1 MLSILIRAIVW
12 LGSAVVVVYYP
23 EMDRLGNLLV
33 IFRVFIL
40 VAVYSWMLVEG
51 IYLFSLLFWTLTA
64 QHFRFY
70 GFFAIGWGIPG
81 VLSIGYAIT
90 KLSKKGCPKWDD
102 PTLYEPEG
110 TAVLG
115 SILCMLAINLIITTI
130 TIYTLLTNV
139 QRRST
144 GCRHA
149 GGSAASRSGS
159 NRLIGEVVFNY
170 VRAPKRFG
178 STANQTR
185 SKESCLVN
193 KTGTEDDTQSEERF
207 NRVSGAD
214 WSSDDRAARST
225 LSSGTVQPRHELLEF
240 LKKHGLRSSSKTP
253 RSKTWKNN
261 SLEPWKALKAILV
274 LMPILGY
281 PQLIFL
287 RPYFQNFEM
296 VFEYIN
302 AIIIG
307 TQGFWV
313 SVIYCFWNSE
323 VQRLM
328 GLRWRQ
334 WKRNSRMSKHLQAHK
349 KLSQSQPGEDKLA
362 TTTPSATPNKCE
374 VLCTAE

>member
-1 MLSILIRAIVW
+1 MHTKVASSKTDLPQFNVYLGTYILSVIALLIGIFILQYFKPLRCVRNSIHSHFMLSILIRAIVW

-70 GFFAIGWGIPG
+70 GFFAIGWGS
-81 VLSIGYAIT
+81 L
-90 KLSKKGCPKWDD
+90 KLVTFRSVVEPLTIRPQTADHQKWDD

-307 TQGFWV
+307 TQ
-313 SVIYCFWNSE
+313 
-323 VQRLM
+323 
-328 GLRWRQ
+328 
-334 WKRNSRMSKHLQAHK
+334 
-349 KLSQSQPGEDKLA
+349 
-362 TTTPSATPNKCE
+362 
-374 VLCTAE
+374 